1 MSKYA
6 VLLEKAAPHTD
17 LATPELPSAKAASP
31 VSGQRAFAEL
41 AAKLF
46 STTDSGRVVAFVSAT
61 HGEGVTRT
69 VSGLAAELAR
79 SSKTV
84 LSLDGSLHGSP
95 AAGMR
100 GLDDSLR
107 IDPTILGA
115 PNLVETETAS
125 TLIAS
130 LRQRYDA
137 ILLDCGSLE
146 SSSDLLRL
154 APLSDWVLLVVEAG
168 RTGKIQIDR
177 AARVISEAGGTLAG
191 CVLNK
196 RRYPVPNWLYR
207 LLQAR

>member
-6 VLLEKAAPHTD
+6 VLLENASPHSDPAVAPS
-17 LATPELPSAKAASP
+17 LPSAASCKASSRGAY
-31 VSGQRAFAEL
+31 AEL

-46 STTDSGRVVAFVSAT
+46 STTDSGRVVAFVSAN

-107 IDPTILGA
+107 IDPIILGA
-115 PNLVETETAS
+115 PNLVEAETAS

-207 LLQAR
+207 LL